1 MPTVLDD
8 KIKAT
13 IAQHGAIKTVL
24 SVLFAV
30 LTFGRGRGWFQRDA
44 GPKA

>member
-1 MPTVLDD
+1 MPTVLDE

-13 IAQHGAIKTVL
+13 IAQHGAVKTLL

-30 LTFGRGRGWFQRDA
+30 LTFGKGRGWFQRGA
-44 GPKA
+44 GPQ

>member
-1 MPTVLDD
+1 MPTALDD

-13 IAQHGAIKTVL
+13 IAQHGAVKTVL

-30 LTFGRGRGWFQRDA
+30 LTFAKTRGWFSKGRSF
-44 GPKA
+44 K